1 MGIDLTSERRIRRN
15 LRAQKNVFKSGRTDG
30 RDSYAISTRRNVPL
44 SMKRLYPIF
53 GMALA
58 LALAALIVAVHLGLL
73 K

>member
-1 MGIDLTSERRIRRN
+1 MAVPSNAIRNRRKI
-15 LRAQKNVFKSGRTDG
+15 T
-30 RDSYAISTRRNVPL
+30 L
-44 SMKRLYPIF
+44 SMKRLYPFF